1 MACPAMND
9 RLRALLASLLA
20 VDTTSRA
27 SNLALIQF
35 IDDYL
40 TDRGVTTQWLHDDS
54 GKKANLYARL
64 GPDGEGGLMLSGH
77 TDVVPVEG
85 QNWSV
90 PPFAL
95 TERDGRCYG
104 RGSADMKGFIAC
116 VLASLDDFLQQPLR

>member
-54 GKKANLYARL
+54 GKKSQSVCA
-64 GPDGEGGLMLSGH
+64 SG
-77 TDVVPVEG
+77 
-85 QNWSV
+85 
-90 PPFAL
+90 A
-95 TERDGRCYG
+95 GRRG
-104 RGSADMKGFIAC
+104 RGHAVGAHGRG
-116 VLASLDDFLQQPLR
+116 AG

>member
-54 GKKANLYARL
+54 GKKPICMRVWGRTARAGSCCRGTRTWCRL
-64 GPDGEGGLMLSGH
+64 RTKLVRSAFRPDG
-77 TDVVPVEG
+77 
-85 QNWSV
+85 
-90 PPFAL
+90 A
-95 TERDGRCYG
+95 
-104 RGSADMKGFIAC
+104 
-116 VLASLDDFLQQPLR
+116 